1 MLIFKI
7 MINRD
12 NKVATN
18 ISLDSGATSEFT
30 FEKEV
35 LLLPF
40 FTFRVVDITET

>member
-1 MLIFKI
+1 

-18 ISLDSGATSEFT
+18 ISLDSGATSEFV
-30 FEKEV
+30 FEKEI

-40 FTFRVVDITET
+40 FTFRVVEVTRT